1 MPRNVTATL
10 RQTAMS
16 TPDLLLRSKKHHARS
31 LIQRQRLA
39 QARILY
45 REICQLDCRDAEAW
59 FTLGLLSGMLGD
71 FQEAAACNRQATELQ
86 PDYADAH
93 FNHAKAQQALAH
105 AEEAAR
111 SYRCALQL
119 RPRWPEACNNLGN
132 VLQEQGQLREAI
144 DLYHQALAINPG
156 YLDARI
162 NLGNALRQRGEFEQA
177 AEQYRAV
184 LAVQENQAA
193 THKYLGNVQ
202 IAQGQLEAALSSYRR
217 AAQLDPADSGSVAAQ
232 AAVLERQGRPAE
244 AFDLIRP
251 YLESDR
257 VDLEIASVLAAFC
270 DNVGRCDEAIALL
283 ERGLSAPDE
292 VLSRDRRSIA
302 HFSLGRL
309 YDQAKDYDKAF
320 AHVKAGNELKPD
332 DFDRKEFAGFIDDLI
347 ATFDADFMTRAP
359 RARHGSTRP
368 LFIVGMPRSG
378 TSLVEQILASH
389 PDVCGGGELEDIKQ
403 LAFGAGA
410 LIGSLQAYPQVTR
423 GLTAESCDLLAARYL
438 NRLALLSRE
447 ARYVTDKM
455 PQNFLALG
463 LIALLFPNARVIH
476 CRRDPMDTCLS
487 CYFHDFTGYH
497 PYVYRL
503 ENLGFYYRQ
512 YQRLMRHWRPI
523 LPLPILEVVYEDL
536 VANPKAGTRR
546 LLTFCELPWD
556 DRCLRFY
563 ESSRVVH
570 TSSYQQVRKPV
581 YRSSLGR
588 WRHYAAYLEPLQQAL
603 QGDEQQPGGGRPD
616 QAPAHDST

>member
-1 MPRNVTATL
+1 MTATL
-10 RQTAMS
+10 RQTAMPK
-16 TPDLLLRSKKHHARS
+16 PDMLLRSKKHQAQA
-31 LIQRQRLA
+31 LIQRQRLSD
-39 QARILY
+39 ARALY
-45 REICQLDCRDAEAW
+45 REICQLDRRDAAAW

-71 FQEAAACNRQATELQ
+71 FQEAAACNRQATDLQ

-93 FNHAKAQQALAH
+93 FNYAKAQQALCH
-105 AEEAAR
+105 ADEAAQ
-111 SYRCALQL
+111 SYRRALQL
-119 RPRWPEACNNLGN
+119 RPHWPEACNNLGN
-132 VLQEQGQLREAI
+132 VLQEQGQLREAL
-144 DLYHQALAINPG
+144 DLYHQALALNPG

-184 LAVQENQAA
+184 LAVQVNQAA

-202 IAQGQLEAALSSYRR
+202 LAQGQLEAALASYRR

-232 AAVLERQGRPAE
+232 AAVLERQGRSAE

-251 YLESDR
+251 YLETDR
-257 VDLEIASVLAAFC
+257 ADLEIASVLAVFC
-270 DNVGRCDEAIALL
+270 DKMGRCEEAMALL
-283 ERGLSAPDE
+283 ERGLSAPKGI
-292 VLSRDRRSIA
+292 LSRDRRSIA

-309 YDQAKDYDKAF
+309 YDRAKDYDKAF
-320 AHVKAGNELKPD
+320 AHVKAGNDLKPD
-332 DFDRKEFAGFIDDLI
+332 DFDREEFARFIDDLI
-347 ATFDADFMTRAP
+347 ATFDTDFMTRAP

-368 LFIVGMPRSG
+368 VFIVGMPRSG

-410 LIGSLQAYPQVTR
+410 VIGSSHAYPYVTR
-423 GLTAESCDLLAARYL
+423 GLTAENCDLLAARYL

-447 ARYVTDKM
+447 ARYITDKM

-463 LIALLFPNARVIH
+463 LIALLFPNARVVH

-503 ENLGFYYRQ
+503 ANLGFYYRQ
-512 YQRLMRHWRPI
+512 YQRLMRHWQAV

-536 VANPKAGTRR
+536 VADPEAGTRR
-546 LLTFCELPWD
+546 LLTFCDLPWD

-563 ESSRVVH
+563 ESRRIVH
-570 TSSYQQVRKPV
+570 TSSYQQVRKPI

-588 WRHYAAYLEPLQQAL
+588 WRHYAAHLEPLRQAL
-603 QGDEQQPGGGRPD
+603 LGLED
-616 QAPAHDST
+616 QRR